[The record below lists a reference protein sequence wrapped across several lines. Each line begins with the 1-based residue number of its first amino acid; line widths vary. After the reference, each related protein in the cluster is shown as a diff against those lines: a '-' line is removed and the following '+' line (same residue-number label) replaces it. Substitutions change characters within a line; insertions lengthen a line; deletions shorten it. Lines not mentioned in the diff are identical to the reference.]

1 MLIYKQIQEKSS
13 VQEEYLDISVSSVIQ
28 ETIQIHYG
36 QIGKNSKYNT
46 EIRKAT
52 CNICESS
59 ALQKQNM
66 ACFHQTQKRYRAIS
80 KEGLFD
86 LLFHVDIEI
95 YIQNSILL
103 KTVNK
108 YTYHC
113 IFIVKV
119 RCLRIYCSIDL
130 HMNNQFNISRP
141 IQFIINFNGSIHSQS
156 DKARAPKIKKS
167 SYNIED
173 VYYLYPKDH
182 KIHLSRKFI
191 QY

>member
-36 QIGKNSKYNT
+36 QIGKNSKFNT

-66 ACFHQTQKRYRAIS
+66 ACFHQIQKRYRAIS

-95 YIQNSILL
+95 YIQNS
-103 KTVNK
+103 
-108 YTYHC
+108 
-113 IFIVKV
+113 
-119 RCLRIYCSIDL
+119 
-130 HMNNQFNISRP
+130 
-141 IQFIINFNGSIHSQS
+141 NFNGSIHSQS

-173 VYYLYPKDH
+173 VYDLYPKDN